1 ELYDLEKDPREM
13 NSVYDDP
20 AYAEVREMMHKKFE
34 EVRMKYG
41 DSDANDKRFLDEYME
56 VYNKRNGK

>member
-1 ELYDLEKDPREM
+1 M
-13 NSVYDDP
+13 NNVYDNP
-20 AYAEVREMMHKKFE
+20 EYAEVREMMHKKFE
-34 EVRMKYG
+34 EVREKYG